1 MGVMNVAC
9 NYLDTIHSRTQLGD
23 FLFSFCLKKRHGEI
37 VVSPLHFLTHWQVRK
52 RNGKHPIFSALPSF
66 NQATWVTSSHRS
78 RHKSPRSPWKSNLLP
93 SPPFQPA
100 IWRKSSSPPWI
111 IDQLNKDEK
120 GEDEFATWKDEKNVD
135 VYDFLI
141 FFDFS
146 FSFKRSNL
154 EGHQNNP
161 Y

>member
-23 FLFSFCLKKRHGEI
+23 FLFSFCLKKRDGEI

-52 RNGKHPIFSALPSF
+52 RNGKHPVFSALPSF
-66 NQATWVTSSHRS
+66 NQATWVIWSHRS

-111 IDQLNKDEK
+111 IEESTNSTKKKVKMNKHPK
-120 GEDEFATWKDEKNVD
+120 LATWKDEKNVRC
-135 VYDFLI
+135 L
-141 FFDFS
+141 
-146 FSFKRSNL
+146 
-154 EGHQNNP
+154 
-161 Y
+161 